1 VELVA
6 AVLRGDDPV
15 TGLPRVLANTYFEE
29 TNMTTQAAV
38 KKAPFEIPPI
48 TIPKPTDSITHYQVQ
63 QFLHLDSY
71 LLDHNRLAEWLNILA
86 PDLHYFVPVRQ
97 TRERADRDKEF
108 SRTIGHMDDDFDSI
122 AMRVHRLVNTKT
134 AWSEDPASRVR
145 RFVTNVSVW
154 ETDVSGEYE
163 VNSYLLLTRNRF
175 YEENYQLL
183 SAERLDRVRRKG
195 ETFEL
200 VRREVRMDQSVL
212 GMPNLAI
219 FL

>member
-1 VELVA
+1 M
-6 AVLRGDDPV
+6 
-15 TGLPRVLANTYFEE
+15 
-29 TNMTTQAAV
+29 TNQNAQ
-38 KKAPFEIPPI
+38 KQAPFDIPPI
-48 TIPKPTDSITHYQVQ
+48 DLPVPTDAETHYQVQ

-86 PDLHYFVPVRQ
+86 SDLRYFVPVRQ
-97 TRERADRDKEF
+97 TRERVDKDQEF
-108 SRTIGHMDDDFDSI
+108 STVIGHMDDDFDSI

-154 ETDVSGEYE
+154 DTDIEGEYE

-175 YEENYQLL
+175 YQEDYNLL
-183 SAERLDRVRRKG
+183 SAERHDRVRRVG
-195 ETFEL
+195 PSFEL
-200 VRREVRMDQSVL
+200 VRREVRMDQGVL

>member
-1 VELVA
+1 M
-6 AVLRGDDPV
+6 
-15 TGLPRVLANTYFEE
+15 ANAT
-29 TNMTTQAAV
+29 A
-38 KKAPFEIPPI
+38 KKQAPFEIPPI
-48 TIPKPTDSITHYQVQ
+48 DLPMPADTETHHEIER
-63 QFLHLDSY
+63 FLRLDAY

-97 TRERADRDKEF
+97 TRERVDRDQEF
-108 SRTIGHMDDDFDSI
+108 SSNIGHMDDTFESI

-145 RFVTNVSVW
+145 RFITNVTVW
-154 ETDVSGEYE
+154 ETDVEGEYD
-163 VNSYLLLTRNRF
+163 VTSYLLVARNRF
-175 YEENYQLL
+175 YQEDYTLL
-183 SAERLDRVRRKG
+183 SAERNDRVRRVG

-200 VRREVRMDQSVL
+200 VRREVLMDQSVL

>member
-1 VELVA
+1 
-6 AVLRGDDPV
+6 
-15 TGLPRVLANTYFEE
+15 
-29 TNMTTQAAV
+29 MTTQATV

-48 TIPKPTDSITHYQVQ
+48 TIPKPTDSITHYQIQ

-108 SRTIGHMDDDFDSI
+108 SNTIGHMDDDFDSI

-145 RFVTNVSVW
+145 RFVSNVSVW
-154 ETDVSGEYE
+154 ETDTLGEYE

-175 YEENYQLL
+175 YEESYQLL
-183 SAERLDRVRRKG
+183 SAERHDRVRRKG

>member
-1 VELVA
+1 
-6 AVLRGDDPV
+6 
-15 TGLPRVLANTYFEE
+15 
-29 TNMTTQAAV
+29 MTSQAAI
-38 KKAPFEIPPI
+38 KNAPFDIPSI
-48 TIPKPTDSITHYQVQ
+48 DLPKPTDSITHYQVQ
-63 QFLHLDSY
+63 QFLHLDAY
-71 LLDHNRLAEWLNILA
+71 LLDHHRLAEWLNILA
-86 PDLHYFVPVRQ
+86 PDLRYFVPVRQ

-108 SRTIGHMDDDFDSI
+108 SDTLGHMEDDFDSI

-145 RFVTNVSVW
+145 RFVTNVTVW
-154 ETDVSGEYE
+154 ETDVEGEYE
-163 VNSYLLLTRNRF
+163 VLNYLMLTRNRF
-175 YEENYQLL
+175 YQEDFQIF
-183 SAERLDRVRRKG
+183 SAERHDRVRRVG